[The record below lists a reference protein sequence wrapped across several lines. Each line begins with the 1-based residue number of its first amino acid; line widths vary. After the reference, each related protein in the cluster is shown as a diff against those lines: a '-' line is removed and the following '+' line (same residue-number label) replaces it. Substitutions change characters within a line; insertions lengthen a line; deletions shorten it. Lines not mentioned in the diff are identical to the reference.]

1 MKGFIIY
8 GIIAIMFYILAE
20 IFLHKELYK
29 LNLPK
34 ELYLIYEILLLVGS
48 ILFPLT
54 IITILVAILVISI
67 NDKNVSSHSIYDEY
81 DEDYYE

>member
-8 GIIAIMFYILAE
+8 GIIAIMFYIFAE

-29 LNLPK
+29 LDLPK
-34 ELYLIYEILLLVGS
+34 ELYLIYEILLLVSS

-54 IITILVAILVISI
+54 IITGIVAILVISI
-67 NDKNVSSHSIYDEY
+67 NDKNNSSHGIYDEY